1 MYCPKCGKENQDSA
15 SFCIHCG
22 NPLNADTTMSFEKLR
37 GGDKGEAASSGSLQI
52 LQSEASRA
60 KTFSIL
66 ALIFCILGL
75 VPGPIFAII
84 NLSRINNM
92 NRMNFFPK
100 DMCDLDAYDEA
111 KNTLYKSRKRTILAL
126 ILLAVSVIIQTVI
139 IYVLAYNGI
148 DIYEILLG
156 ESGALYY

>member
-37 GGDKGEAASSGSLQI
+37 NSSTPSGPLQV
-52 LQSEASRA
+52 LQSEATRA

-84 NLSRINNM
+84 NLSRINNI
-92 NRMNFFPK
+92 NRLNFFPS
-100 DMCDLDAYDEA
+100 DMNDLDAYDEA
-111 KNTLYKSRKRTILAL
+111 KSSLYKSRKRTILAL
-126 ILLAVSVIIQTVI
+126 ILLAVSVLLQFVI
-139 IYVLAYNGI
+139 MTVLAYNGI

-156 ESGALYY
+156 SSNVTFE

>member
-22 NPLNADTTMSFEKLR
+22 NPLNVDTTMSFEKLR
-37 GGDKGEAASSGSLQI
+37 GGQPPAAGPVQA

-66 ALIFCILGL
+66 ALVFCILGL
-75 VPGPIFAII
+75 IPGPIFAII
-84 NLSRINNM
+84 NLSRINSV
-92 NRMNFFPK
+92 NRLNFFPT
-100 DMCDLDAYDEA
+100 DMSELDEYEA
-111 KNTLYKSRKRTILAL
+111 AKSSLYKSRKRTILAL
-126 ILLAVSVIIQTVI
+126 ILLAVSVIVETII
-139 IYVLAYNGI
+139 IYILAYNGI

-156 ESGALYY
+156 ESSALYY